1 AACVAARAA
10 ALDLHLALSAWV
22 GLLEHEFVVL
32 AVDSA
37 AHGNDP
43 DLALLAQFEHVGEAA
58 REAVHVHDDQH
69 VELAPV
75 IGREHVCPAGPGPSR
90 LAPGGVIVLELV
102 ADPPTT
108 AASLLPAVGEL
119 LRDALI
125 LVDRLADVDCGTCHG
140 SILSML

>member
-1 AACVAARAA
+1 
-10 ALDLHLALSAWV
+10 
-22 GLLEHEFVVL
+22 
-32 AVDSA
+32 DSA
-37 AHGNDP
+37 AQGLDP
-43 DLALLAQFEHVGEAA
+43 DLALLAQFEHVGDAA
-58 REAVHVHDDQH
+58 REAVHVHDDQR

-75 IGREHVCPAGPGPSR
+75 LGRAHVCPAGAARSR
-90 LAPGGVIVLELV
+90 LGPGGVMLLALV

-125 LVDRLADVDCGTCHG
+125 LVDRLADVDCGTSHG